1 MENGARY
8 AGNATAA
15 VGRVKAMEEE
25 NKIRDTLLDSRI
37 ITTSRSDAIVRFV
50 DGGSRREESDQQAD
64 VDFMLQS
71 DDFPKC
77 NSVLFLW
84 SFRIRSVILC
94 APPSAVETG

>member
-25 NKIRDTLLDSRI
+25 NKIRDSLLDSRI

-50 DGGSRREESDQQAD
+50 DGSRSHGRWFCIVGFHLD
-64 VDFMLQS
+64 VEI
-71 DDFPKC
+71 PKC
-77 NSVLFLW
+77 NS
-84 SFRIRSVILC
+84 
-94 APPSAVETG
+94 AM